1 MERKT
6 TNMKKQIKLITIG
19 FSTLVLL
26 IGYQNCSNSMKPM
39 DLDASSESDSSGS
52 YSAEQLNAKSMTIL
66 QNKCSACHSQSV
78 SLGDINYIT
87 DLNSLQYYRLVIP
100 GQAALSPL
108 YAVLNNNADHSSL
121 LSQNESQIIFN
132 WIEQGLVTQPGGVAP
147 PTITPIMPTYQSLAS
162 KVFVPSCTRCHNPTD
177 KGRYGGVDLSTYTSV
192 KAYTNT
198 TNPDISQLY
207 MAVTTK
213 SNLMPQG
220 GAPLTVEQK
229 KALRDWMTD
238 GALNN

>member
-1 MERKT
+1 M
-6 TNMKKQIKLITIG
+6 
-19 FSTLVLL
+19 
-26 IGYQNCSNSMKPM
+26 
-39 DLDASSESDSSGS
+39 
-52 YSAEQLNAKSMTIL
+52 
-66 QNKCSACHSQSV
+66 
-78 SLGDINYIT
+78 
-87 DLNSLQYYRLVIP
+87 
-100 GQAALSPL
+100 
-108 YAVLNNNADHSSL
+108 
-121 LSQNESQIIFN
+121 
-132 WIEQGLVTQPGGVAP
+132 TQPGGVAP